1 MVYTGQSRSRWCSK
15 IVPILHSDNR
25 PFMYEWNSYL
35 YISHIIIIS
44 SDLKWNNHVVDCIK
58 KANKRIY
65 FIVLLKRARVPC
77 NDIVD
82 FYCTTIRSVLE
93 YCAPLFH
100 HALPAYLSEDIERIQ
115 KRVLSIILP
124 DMSYQDCLDRLG
136 LPTLKESSR
145 LFQNAR
151 QCKFSSRMSD
161 WHFQFETAENVRL
174 TTRQERAH
182 W

>member
-1 MVYTGQSRSRWCSK
+1 MRVVLR
-15 IVPILHSDNR
+15 
-25 PFMYEWNSYL
+25 
-35 YISHIIIIS
+35 
-44 SDLKWNNHVVDCIK
+44 KWTPRDK
-58 KANKRIY
+58 Y
-65 FIVLLKRARVPC
+65 FEYQNFPTFRLSLFPGYFGKRARVPC

-136 LPTLKESSR
+136 LPTLKERRNELCKR
-145 LFQNAR
+145 LFDSIANNSGHKLHNLLPPRNEQSYCLRHQRTYNLPRSRTDRFR
-151 QCKFSSRMSD
+151 QSFVYAMSKD
-161 WHFQFETAENVRL
+161 A
-174 TTRQERAH
+174 
-182 W
+182 